1 MREIM
6 EKTKLERHVCEQVF
20 ALVNPKM
27 IDRFDKVMFAMSM
40 QFLYNKKKGI
50 DLPPQI
56 PEEMLLSINPDGY
69 FRMKQQMMQMGA
81 SGGPQ
86 KPQQIP
92 MVAPQ

>member
-50 DLPPQI
+50 DLPP
-56 PEEMLLSINPDGY
+56 
-69 FRMKQQMMQMGA
+69 
-81 SGGPQ
+81 
-86 KPQQIP
+86 
-92 MVAPQ
+92 